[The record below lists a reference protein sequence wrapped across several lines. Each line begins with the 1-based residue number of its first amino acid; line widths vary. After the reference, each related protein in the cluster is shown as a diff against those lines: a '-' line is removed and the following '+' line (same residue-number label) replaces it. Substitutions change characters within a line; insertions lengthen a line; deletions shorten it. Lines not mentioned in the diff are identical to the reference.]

1 MYSFRIKDVLSC
13 HSCGLMADW
22 KAIAELRC
30 MEFIFGVFNPKRA
43 KSSVNGVLR
52 SFKLMARLITEA

>member
-1 MYSFRIKDVLSC
+1 
-13 HSCGLMADW
+13 MADW
-22 KAIAELRC
+22 KAIAEIRC